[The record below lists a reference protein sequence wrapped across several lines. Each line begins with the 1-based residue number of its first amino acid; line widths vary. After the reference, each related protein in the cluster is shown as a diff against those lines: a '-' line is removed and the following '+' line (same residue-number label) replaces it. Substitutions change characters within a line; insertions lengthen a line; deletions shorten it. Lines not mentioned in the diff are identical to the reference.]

1 MGAAAAGSGGVTD
14 LEGVRPRAATIQRGE
29 SVPSPWAQRG
39 PVCDGV
45 LRVECPPELTVIHVR
60 AAGSLHYSSFSES
73 ASGAGAWTAT
83 VDSRWQH

>member
-1 MGAAAAGSGGVTD
+1 M
-14 LEGVRPRAATIQRGE
+14 
-29 SVPSPWAQRG
+29 
-39 PVCDGV
+39 CDGV